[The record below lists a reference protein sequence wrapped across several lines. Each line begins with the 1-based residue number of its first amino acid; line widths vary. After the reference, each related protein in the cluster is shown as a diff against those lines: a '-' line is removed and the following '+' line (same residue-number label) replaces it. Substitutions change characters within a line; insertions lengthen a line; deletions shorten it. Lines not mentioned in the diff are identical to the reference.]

1 MARGP
6 SHSLRLASYF
16 VAPAAIEARLWKLS
30 LTRQFGQWHDARL
43 RDGATEGDE
52 SGQRTWSVERGR
64 GGGQRIGAGT
74 EQVPGE
80 LSHLP
85 SVEFDRNRPALGRP
99 ALYAANRRCA
109 AITEMG
115 RLDGER
121 DRMMRQSV

>member
-64 GGGQRIGAGT
+64 GGGQMIGAGRSRSLGSYLIC
-74 EQVPGE
+74 QVSNSTGTGPRW
-80 LSHLP
+80 
-85 SVEFDRNRPALGRP
+85 DA
-99 ALYAANRRCA
+99 RRCMRRTDA
-109 AITEMG
+109 APPLRKWG
-115 RLDGER
+115 G
-121 DRMMRQSV
+121 